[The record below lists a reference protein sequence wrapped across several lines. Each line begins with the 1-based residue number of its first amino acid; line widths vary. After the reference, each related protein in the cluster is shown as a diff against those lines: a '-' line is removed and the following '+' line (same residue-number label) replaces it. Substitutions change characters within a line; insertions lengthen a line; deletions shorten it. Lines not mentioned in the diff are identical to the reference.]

1 MGADMD
7 NNVSTRFRQVPAN
20 YGPLQGAIGNA
31 RKMGPSG
38 ETMEFWVKGNVDKID
53 GISFISD
60 GDEDAVRV
68 ASLIA
73 SMAEGMVPIDV
84 KSLGEKDIVKSLD
97 AYSHGTRAI
106 VALALEALKSALDDL
121 EVKAE
126 RAVKRQVKDDPDRS
140 KSDNTPAGK
149 RRTIMVM
156 SGKGGVGKS
165 TVAVNLALSLSAKG
179 FKVGLVDVDIHG
191 PSIPTMLNLP
201 NVTVMNAADGIQPVI
216 LGDMYNL
223 EVMSIGFLL
232 HHPDDPVVWRGPLKN
247 SLIEQFLNDV
257 AWGPLDYLIID
268 CPPGTGDEPLSV
280 AQQLKEKAEA
290 VLVTTPQDVATVDVS
305 RSINFCRQMSMP
317 VVGLVENMSGFVCP
331 HCHTTTDIF
340 RTGGGKKLA
349 DKYDVEFLGS
359 IPIDPSFGITGDAG
373 IPYVQRFTDSPVA
386 ETYRTI
392 ATKLHE
398 TRSTKV

>member
-1 MGADMD
+1 MD
-7 NNVSTRFRQVPAN
+7 KTVKERLREVPAN
-20 YGPLQGAIGNA
+20 FGPLRKPDGNA
-31 RKMGPSG
+31 RQTGVCGDTLEMWL
-38 ETMEFWVKGNVDKID
+38 TGNADEI
-53 GISFISD
+53 ISASFITD
-60 GDEDAVRV
+60 GCHESTRAGSTVAARV
-68 ASLIA
+68 
-73 SMAEGMVPIDV
+73 EGMKVQEAKALQEEDI
-84 KSLGEKDIVKSLD
+84 LKDLD
-97 AYSHGTRAI
+97 DFPQDSMHCITLALMVLRE
-106 VALALEALKSALDDL
+106 ALADMEVRAAKGREHQIIDDSA
-121 EVKAE
+121 
-126 RAVKRQVKDDPDRS
+126 RT
-140 KSDNTPAGK
+140 KSDNTPPEK

-165 TVAVNLALSLSAKG
+165 TVAVNLALSLAAKG

-232 HHPDDPVVWRGPLKN
+232 HHADDPVVWRGPLKN

-290 VLVTTPQDVATVDVS
+290 VLVTTPQQVATVDVS
-305 RSINFCRQMSMP
+305 RSINFCRQMKMP
-317 VVGLVENMSGFVCP
+317 VVGIVENMSGFVCP

-349 DKYDVEFLGS
+349 VKYDVPFLGS
-359 IPIDPSFGITGDAG
+359 IPIDPSFGISGDAG
-373 IPYVQRFTDSPVA
+373 MPYVQRFNGSPIAQTYQSIA
-386 ETYRTI
+386 E
-392 ATKLHE
+392 ALHT
-398 TRSTKV
+398 TRSTQS

>member
-1 MGADMD
+1 MD
-7 NNVSTRFRQVPAN
+7 NNVREDFRQVPAN
-20 YGPLQGAIGNA
+20 YGPLRNADGNA
-31 RKMGPSG
+31 RRTGPCG
-38 ETMEFWVKGNVDKID
+38 DTVEFWLSGDIEGVQTA
-53 GISFISD
+53 SFTSD
-60 GDEDAVRV
+60 GCENSLRAASTVAYMVEGLPLDDAK
-68 ASLIA
+68 A
-73 SMAEGMVPIDV
+73 
-84 KSLGEKDIVKSLD
+84 LGEEDVLSSLD
-97 AYSHGTRAI
+97 DFPQESHHCVT
-106 VALALEALKSALDDL
+106 LALDVLHMALEDMEIVRQRAK
-121 EVKAE
+121 E
-126 RAVKRQVKDDPDRS
+126 REIKDDPNRS
-140 KSDNTPAGK
+140 KQDNTSSGK

-165 TVAVNLALSLSAKG
+165 TVAVNLALSLAAKG

-290 VLVTTPQDVATVDVS
+290 ILVTTPQDVATVDVS

-331 HCHTTTDIF
+331 HCHKTTDIF
-340 RTGGGKKLA
+340 RTGGGKKLS
-349 DKYDVEFLGS
+349 DKYDVPFLGS
-359 IPIDPSFGITGDAG
+359 IPIDPSFGISGDAG
-373 IPYVQRFTDSPVA
+373 LPYVQRFANSPVA
-386 ETYRTI
+386 DTYRTI
-392 ATKLHE
+392 ATRLEK
-398 TRSTKV
+398 TRRIKV

>member
-1 MGADMD
+1 MD
-7 NNVSTRFRQVPAN
+7 NNVREDFRQVPAN
-20 YGPLQGAIGNA
+20 YGPLRNADGNA
-31 RKMGPSG
+31 RRTGPCGDTVEFWLSG
-38 ETMEFWVKGNVDKID
+38 ENEMVEKA
-53 GISFISD
+53 SFTSD
-60 GDEDAVRV
+60 GCENSLRAASTV
-68 ASLIA
+68 AY
-73 SMAEGMVPIDV
+73 MVEGMPLDDANA
-84 KSLGEKDIVKSLD
+84 LGENDVLSTLD
-97 AYSHGTRAI
+97 DFPKESFHCVT
-106 VALALEALKSALDDL
+106 LALDVLHTALEDMEIARQRAK
-121 EVKAE
+121 E
-126 RAVKRQVKDDPDRS
+126 REIKDDPNRS
-140 KSDNTPAGK
+140 KQDNTRSGK

-165 TVAVNLALSLSAKG
+165 TVAVNLALSLAAKG

-232 HHPDDPVVWRGPLKN
+232 HHSDDPVVWRGPLKN

-290 VLVTTPQDVATVDVS
+290 ILVTTPQDVATVDVS

-331 HCHTTTDIF
+331 HCHKTTDIF
-340 RTGGGKKLA
+340 RTGGGKKLSG
-349 DKYDVEFLGS
+349 KYDVPFLGS
-359 IPIDPSFGITGDAG
+359 IPIDPSFGISGDAG
-373 IPYVQRFTDSPVA
+373 LPYVQRFVDSPVA
-386 ETYRTI
+386 DIYRSI
-392 ATKLHE
+392 ATKLE
-398 TRSTKV
+398 ITRRTKV